1 MSLINHEELKK
12 QLASGEITSLDD
24 ITAEFK
30 NILKEVIQTATQE
43 ELTSHLGY
51 DKHQESTSSNSRNG
65 YNEKTINSKYGQFD
79 VSIPRDR
86 ESSFEPQL
94 VKKREIYL
102 DGTEDL
108 ILSLYTKG
116 MSVRDIQLHLDDLYG
131 YELSTQTI
139 SNITEKVIEKAN
151 VPQGHFLPTVRAMAV
166 KTLRPHLSN
175 NLYGCHSF
183 KNKSGSSS
191 KKYSM
196 LYNARH
202 HIRR

>member
-12 QLASGEITSLDD
+12 QIQSGELTSLDD
-24 ITAEFK
+24 ITKEFK
-30 NILKEVIQTATQE
+30 NILKEVIQTASQE

-86 ESSFEPQL
+86 DSSFEPQL

-116 MSVRDIQLHLDDLYG
+116 MSVRDIQHHLDRLYG

-139 SNITEKVIEKAN
+139 SNITEKIIGKAKEWQSR
-151 VPQGHFLPTVRAMAV
+151 PLDPIYPIIFMDATVL
-166 KTLRPHLSN
+166 K
-175 NLYGCHSF
+175 
-183 KNKSGSSS
+183 
-191 KKYSM
+191 
-196 LYNARH
+196 
-202 HIRR
+202 IRDV